1 MGQIIVTRRDGSEYP
16 LAVKKDATTITS
28 ARQNWSLLS
37 EDVVNIT
44 VESPYPQDYRIGD
57 TIRAFARDYRL
68 NRLPRVRKTGVY
80 KYTYDLTFEGVQYDL
95 LRVFYD
101 LTIETTSNVLQ
112 DVQGDALTGDLR
124 RFATVLVSNANR
136 VYPNRWRLGSC
147 PGTVSDKTLSFSE
160 GDNCLAVLQN
170 LCKEFEV
177 EMEIVQASGVYVINF
192 HEKVGTTL
200 PIEFSFGKGNGLYAL
215 DRQNVDSSN
224 IITRLKAYGSTDN
237 ITHKYRAHRLCLPG
251 KSKAQSFI
259 EKTEAVRKYG
269 IHEACKIFEDIK
281 PTFNGRITGTFVG
294 EVLKFS
300 DASMFDLNEK
310 EPDGET
316 KYLIAGVSAKIH
328 FNTGNLAGYEFDV
341 HEYDHPSRTFTLKQF
356 QDGSG
361 HKFPSDNAV
370 AFQFDVGDE
379 YKILDVTLPGRYQQ
393 EAEEKLKEE
402 AEKHYNENSQPK
414 VKYGLS
420 VSKSYLEKLFGT
432 DASAN
437 VFSPG
442 DSLHVIDAGIGVDKS
457 VRIQAV
463 DRNLLDVYD
472 YTLTISDTVETSIL
486 SSMVS
491 ELSSVNNAITM
502 NGLSDPAKA
511 KSNWRSSREIMGMV
525 FDPDGDYYTDK
536 IKPNSVDTLALSV
549 GAKSMQF
556 ILSGTTFEA
565 NFNGNKNAVRI
576 IGGSLVHYAIEEVIR
591 TWKMSNTTQTMNDD
605 KQAYY
610 IYAKCLRRGNSGV
623 FLFSTETIKADQD
636 PKYYHFWVGVL
647 NSVDPELQVRSI
659 ALMYGFSMIN
669 GRFITTGRIQS
680 GDKSTYFD
688 LDDAEIAG
696 RINFKDGLVSG
707 DIGVGNSLGIN
718 AGICGDGISL
728 SSIRF
733 YAGATKQNKHL
744 APFRVQQDGTA
755 IAQRIKISGES
766 TFSGMVTGITGSFKR
781 LICVNENSQEVGS
794 IAFGSDGKMWFSG
807 DLFSQGYDYTLGR
820 GYRLY
825 ASSIWCRGNFGA
837 RSLNTLVVNGSSGYY
852 YVNGLGANN
861 GRIPVTFNQ
870 ATSGGGVVYYD
881 IPLYG
886 AMGDAAG
893 FAVDLIVINARQRHN
908 YNLVG
913 DQGKSVLVANANDQ
927 LSHYI
932 FAHGALQEL
941 RGGLVSALVNV
952 GYANMVPAQGSTVLG
967 AGWLFASQY
976 DNSWG

>member
-1 MGQIIVTRRDGSEYP
+1 MGQIVVTRRDGSEYP

-28 ARQNWSLLS
+28 ARQSWSLLS

-57 TIRAFARDYRL
+57 SITAFARDYRL
-68 NRLPRVRKTGVY
+68 NRLPRVRKTGAH
-80 KYTYDLTFEGVQYDL
+80 KYAYDLTFEGVQYDL

-101 LTIETTSNVLQ
+101 LTIETTSNELQ

-147 PGTVSDKTLSFSE
+147 PGTVSDKTLSFGE

-170 LCKEFEV
+170 LYKEFEV
-177 EMEIVQASGVYVINF
+177 EMEIVQTSGVYTINF
-192 HEKVGTTL
+192 YEKVGATL
-200 PIEFSFGKGNGLYAL
+200 PITFSFGKGKGLYAL

-224 IITRLKAYGSTDN
+224 IVTRLKAYGSTDN

-259 EKTEAVRKYG
+259 EKREAVRKYG
-269 IHEACKIFEDIK
+269 VHEACKIFEDIK
-281 PTFNGRITGTFVG
+281 PTFSGKITGTTPG
-294 EVLKFS
+294 EVLKFKDS
-300 DASMFDLNEK
+300 TMFDLNAK
-310 EPDGET
+310 GVDGET
-316 KYLIAGVSAKIH
+316 LYLIAGVSAKIH
-328 FNTGNLAGYEFDV
+328 FNTGNLAGYEFDI
-341 HEYDHPSRTFTLKQF
+341 HEYDHPTRTFTLKQF
-356 QDGSG
+356 QDESG
-361 HKFPSDNAV
+361 YKFPSDTSM
-370 AFQFDVGDE
+370 AFQFNIGDE
-379 YKILDVTLPGRYQQ
+379 YKILDVALPDRYQQ

-402 AEKHYNENSQPK
+402 AEKHYDENSQPK

-420 VSKSYLEKLFGT
+420 VSKSYLEKLFGS
-432 DASAN
+432 DASTN

-442 DSLHVIDAGIGVDKS
+442 DSLHVVDEGIGVDKS
-457 VRIQAV
+457 VRVQAI

-486 SSMVS
+486 SMVVS
-491 ELSSVNNAITM
+491 GLSSVSNVITT
-502 NGLSDPAKA
+502 NGLNDPVKAKA
-511 KSNWRSSREIMGMV
+511 NWRSSREVMNMV

-536 IKPNSVDTLALSV
+536 IKPNSIDTLALSV

-556 ILSGTTFEA
+556 ILNGTTFEA
-565 NFNGNKNAVRI
+565 NYNGNKNAVRI
-576 IGGSLVHYAIEEVIR
+576 AGGSLVHYAIEEAIR
-591 TWKMSNTTQTMNDD
+591 TWIMSSTIQTMNDD
-605 KQAYY
+605 AQAYY
-610 IYAKCLRRGNSGV
+610 IYAKCHRRNNIGV
-623 FLFSTETIKADQD
+623 FIFSTSPIKVEQD
-636 PKYYHFWVGVL
+636 PNYYHFWVGVL
-647 NSVDPELQVRSI
+647 NSVDPELQARSI

-680 GDKSTYFD
+680 GDKTTYFD
-688 LDDAEIAG
+688 LDNAEIAG
-696 RINFKDGLVSG
+696 RINFKDGLLSG
-707 DIGVGNSLGIN
+707 DIGVGNILGIN
-718 AGICGDGISL
+718 AGVCGEGFSP

-733 YAGATKQNKHL
+733 YAGATKQNKHR
-744 APFRVQQDGTA
+744 APYRVQDDGTV

-766 TFSGMVTGITGSFKR
+766 TFAGTVNGITGSFKR
-781 LICVNENSQEVGS
+781 LICVNDNSQEVGS
-794 IAFGSDGKMWFSG
+794 IEFGSDGTMWFFG
-807 DLFSQGYDYTLGR
+807 DLFLQGYNYTLGR
-820 GYRLY
+820 GHRLY

-837 RSLNTLVVNGSSGYY
+837 RSLSTLVVNGSSGYY

-861 GRIPVTFNQ
+861 GRIHVTFNQ

-881 IPLYG
+881 IPLIG
-886 AMGDAAG
+886 TVGDAAG
-893 FAVDLIVINARQRHN
+893 FAVELIVINARQRHN

-913 DQGKSVLVANANDQ
+913 DQGKSVLVANANDG

-941 RGGLVSALVNV
+941 RGGLVSRLVNV